1 MIACLVLTAC
11 ASAGPSTQLARRAG
25 RCAWRVCVTTNET
38 PNGRTYLIKNDEP
51 VPATVVLEFKALR
64 NMESAEGRRVERVVE
79 PRSTEVIRLDRTGR
93 GRTATDLAISI
104 DLGASSTEAEDYVYA
119 VPFGGTVPHRLIQG
133 CGGEETHLGS
143 MRWSL
148 DIEMPPRTPVLAARD
163 GVVLYLQDGFTEGG
177 TDPRLLERANLVVIA
192 HADGSM
198 ATYGHLA
205 PGLAV
210 RVGDSVS
217 VGQRLGPSGRTG
229 FAGQPHLHFHV
240 GLRVLGE
247 PGRTIPVRM
256 KDAEGVELYLSE
268 GLLISPGRRSY

>member
-104 DLGASSTEAEDYVYA
+104 DLGASSTE
-119 VPFGGTVPHRLIQG
+119 
-133 CGGEETHLGS
+133 
-143 MRWSL
+143 
-148 DIEMPPRTPVLAARD
+148 
-163 GVVLYLQDGFTEGG
+163 GV
-177 TDPRLLERANLVVIA
+177 R
-192 HADGSM
+192 
-198 ATYGHLA
+198 
-205 PGLAV
+205 
-210 RVGDSVS
+210 
-217 VGQRLGPSGRTG
+217 
-229 FAGQPHLHFHV
+229 
-240 GLRVLGE
+240 
-247 PGRTIPVRM
+247 
-256 KDAEGVELYLSE
+256 
-268 GLLISPGRRSY
+268 